1 MNDQIKK
8 LVKSTLTNSLTKL
21 FENPTVKDN
30 LDIDDNLSGTVLYNN
45 KKDLSN
51 ILFNQWLLVYLITYY
66 SLFENNN

>member
-8 LVKSTLTNSLTKL
+8 LVKSTLMNSLTKL